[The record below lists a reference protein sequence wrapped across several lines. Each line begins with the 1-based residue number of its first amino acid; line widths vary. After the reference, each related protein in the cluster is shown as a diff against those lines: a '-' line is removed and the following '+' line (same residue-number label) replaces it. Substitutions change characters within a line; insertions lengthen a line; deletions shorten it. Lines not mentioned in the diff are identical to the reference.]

1 MTALSMKTEQ
11 LEETRISL
19 TQGAYHMV
27 FSLRLSQQDGMTP
40 PCEQHVS
47 RFRQTSEEH
56 KKEGD
61 RECIIVS
68 RSR

>member
-1 MTALSMKTEQ
+1 
-11 LEETRISL
+11 
-19 TQGAYHMV
+19 MV

-47 RFRQTSEEH
+47 RFGQTSEEH